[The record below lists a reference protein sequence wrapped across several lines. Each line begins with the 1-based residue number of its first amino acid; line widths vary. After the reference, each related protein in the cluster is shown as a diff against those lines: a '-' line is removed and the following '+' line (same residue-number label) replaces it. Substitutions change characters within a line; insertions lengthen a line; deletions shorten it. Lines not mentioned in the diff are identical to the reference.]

1 MVWIIVTVVLVAIVL
16 SLSLAGY
23 VMSQVDMLLGMGLGM
38 STGPI
43 MMMVYKKWNTRR
55 KVNKILDDIVQMR
68 KEETGREEKAQE
80 KVEEKALEQQE
91 PISL

>member
-1 MVWIIVTVVLVAIVL
+1 MVWIIVTVVLVAIVM

-43 MMMVYKKWNTRR
+43 MMMVYKKWRTRR
-55 KVNKILDDIVQMR
+55 KVNKILDDIIQMR
-68 KEETGREEKAQE
+68 KEETGTEQKAQD

-91 PISL
+91 PLSL